1 MIDRIAC
8 CIGLAAALAAAGCG
22 DGGGGAGDDGGA
34 DAGGDTDTD
43 AGADGG
49 SDTDG
54 DTDTAVGEDDFPRD
68 PAEFTGVCTPA
79 IVFQNLTADG
89 NGQIFDDAIP
99 DPVAFMQEVSAGVC
113 ALLYREPGEV
123 PTKTQITLVVDDFD
137 GVSST
142 GNAGTTATIQLS
154 STYLA
159 GYTGDVVAEIY
170 GVIFHE
176 VTHVFQLSEEYAT
189 NWASIE
195 GVADAVRYY
204 AGYVDLAER
213 VPGGSW
219 TSGYKTTAFFFAWLE
234 DTYVWFLY
242 QLNQSYDP
250 ADEVPWSWDAIEAIT
265 GHPVEE
271 LWDEYQAEIS

>member
-1 MIDRIAC
+1 MAKRIAL
-8 CIGLAAALAAAGCG
+8 CIGLVAALATACG
-22 DGGGGAGDDGGA
+22 DGGGADGEDAGPDAGDGGA
-34 DAGGDTDTD
+34 EDGGGDTE
-43 AGADGG
+43 
-49 SDTDG
+49 
-54 DTDTAVGEDDFPRD
+54 TDTAVGVDDFPMD
-68 PAEFTGVCTPA
+68 PAVFAEACAPE

-99 DPVAFMQEVSAGVC
+99 DPEAFMQEVSAGVC
-113 ALLYREPGEV
+113 ALLYREPDEV
-123 PTKTQITLVVDDFD
+123 PIKTQITLVIDDFD

-142 GNAGTTATIQLS
+142 GNSGTTATIQLS
-154 STYLA
+154 SSYLA
-159 GYTGDVVAEIY
+159 GYGGDVVEEIW

-176 VTHVFQLSEEYAT
+176 VTHVFQLSEDYLT

-204 AGYVDLAER
+204 AGYVDIAER
-213 VPGGSW
+213 APGGSW
-219 TSGYKTTAFFFAWLE
+219 TSGYKVTAFFFAWLE
-234 DTYVWFLY
+234 ETYIWFLY

-250 ADEVPWSWDAIEAIT
+250 LDDVPWSWDAIEAIT